1 MGWATHHMSRLR
13 AGETITCRPRGHSM
27 TGRVND
33 GDTCV
38 IAPVVVADVAVG
50 DVVLCRVNGQ
60 QYLHLVVAKNGER
73 LQIGNNR
80 GRINGWIGA
89 NGLYGRLVRIEPR
102 S

>member
-1 MGWATHHMSRLR
+1 
-13 AGETITCRPRGHSM
+13 M

-38 IAPVVVADVAVG
+38 IAPVAVADVSVG

-102 S
+102 V